1 MRSSSPGSW
10 DDLLWRLRAETAA
23 AEAGDFAAVAA
34 LAAGATVSG
43 PAPDLATEVTAVHL
57 HERLVRLIMGR
68 VEDVERRITLL
79 SALIAPDRGKLDVR
93 L

>member
-10 DDLLWRLRAETAA
+10 ADLLWRLRAETAA

-34 LAAGATVSG
+34 LAAGATVSE
-43 PAPDLATEVTAVHL
+43 PSPDFATAAMAQHM
-57 HERLVRLIMGR
+57 HERLVRLIVAR
-68 VEDVERRITLL
+68 VTDVHRRLSLL
-79 SALIAPDRGKLDVR
+79 SALVAPDPAKLDVR